1 MYIYYRTKSDRKIAC
16 QRTRF
21 GQGFGVRVT
30 RAFHR
35 TDFFLSPWSTARRRG
50 QDHPVRVKPPHDPDP
65 PAELMV
71 GYPPGMTVA
80 ALKDAIAE
88 QQSAIAAEQMGLRFT
103 PDGGG
108 GGGAATELADGAKSL
123 EEFGVPNGGAI
134 AVYDKG

>member
-1 MYIYYRTKSDRKIAC
+1 MAK
-16 QRTRF
+16 QRVVYCT
-21 GQGFGVRVT
+21 
-30 RAFHR
+30 
-35 TDFFLSPWSTARRRG
+35 L
-50 QDHPVRVKPPHDPDP
+50 PDP
-65 PAELMV
+65 PTELMV

-88 QQSAIAAEQMGLRFT
+88 RQSAIAADHMGLRFT
-103 PDGGG
+103 PDGG